1 MEFFPFLRERS
12 KKIRR
17 VYARKIFGRLWDS
30 CSFGGI
36 FGVSFAVNQY
46 MNDFNTAYGTQAT
59 ALNSCTLCHTGSP
72 TARNLNSYANDYVAY
87 GYDFAAIE
95 ALDSDGDGYTNS
107 RKSGGSF
114 PGDAASVPAVKK
126 SPYIDV

>member
-1 MEFFPFLRERS
+1 MS
-12 KKIRR
+12 
-17 VYARKIFGRLWDS
+17 RKIV
-30 CSFGGI
+30 GGFWALVLLAGF

-95 ALDSDGDGYTNS
+95 ALDSDGDGYTNITEIRGGLSPAIPQVFLPS
-107 RKSGGSF
+107 RR
-114 PGDAASVPAVKK
+114 A
-126 SPYIDV
+126 PYRCLITTEAR